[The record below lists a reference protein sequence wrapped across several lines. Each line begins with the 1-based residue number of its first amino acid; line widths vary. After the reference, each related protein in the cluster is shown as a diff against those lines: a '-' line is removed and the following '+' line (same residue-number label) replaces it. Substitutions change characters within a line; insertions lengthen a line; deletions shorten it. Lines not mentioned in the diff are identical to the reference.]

1 MNGRIHQNKSGS
13 GPCLLGAAPTYVGLN
28 SSYFFSLCLT
38 SANPPFSLKNWGA
51 EQFST
56 DIYGRNMWGC
66 PSDSNGDYAWLQHM
80 IKSMDEKK
88 GRCAVVLSQG
98 VLFRGGKEAEIRR
111 QLVES
116 DKLECVITLAS
127 GVFYATGVS
136 ACILFLSNNKKN
148 DHKGRICLIDASSI
162 YTPQRAQNIMTNDD
176 INKVFK
182 LYNEYRDV
190 VEKVKIVTISDV
202 RGKGYTLAVNNY
214 IEKKE
219 KDIVPPAE
227 IRRQY
232 FEAFEEM
239 LEAEDTMRKLLLDG
253 GYVNE

>member
-1 MNGRIHQNKSGS
+1 VTQGDTLRSPNYLEGGRLKTFD
-13 GPCLLGAAPTYVGLN
+13 CVV
-28 SSYFFSLCLT
+28 
-38 SANPPFSLKNWGA
+38 ANPPFSLKNWGA

-80 IKSMDEKK
+80 VKSMDEKN
-88 GRCAVVLSQG
+88 GRCAVVLPQG
-98 VLFRGGKEAEIRR
+98 VLFRGGKEGKIRK

-116 DKLECVITLAS
+116 DKLECVIALVG
-127 GVFYATGVS
+127 GVFYSTGVS
-136 ACILFLSNNKKN
+136 ACILLLNNNKKN
-148 DHKGRICLIDASSI
+148 DHKGRICLIDASNI
-162 YTPQRAQNIMTNDD
+162 YTPQRAQNIMTDDD

-182 LYNEYRDV
+182 LYTDYKDV

-202 RGKGYTLAVNNY
+202 REKDYTLAINNY
-214 IEKKE
+214 IERKE
-219 KDIVPPAE
+219 QEVVPPAE

-232 FEAFEEM
+232 FEAFDEM
-239 LEAEDTMRKLLLDG
+239 LEAEEIMRKLLLDG